1 MQTTQENSKVKIG
14 ALVVAPLISLALIL
28 FGDLDPGNP
37 SVTYTLAIAI
47 LMAIWWITEAIP
59 LAATA
64 LLPVALFPLFGVADG
79 KTISAMYFNYLIFL
93 FLGGFMMALAMER
106 WDLHRRIAIK
116 VLIFFGIS
124 PGRILMG
131 FMVATAFL
139 SMWMSNT
146 ATTMLMIPIALSIVY
161 KLEEIVGKAKLG
173 SYSIG
178 LLLGI
183 AYSASIGGIATL
195 VGTPP
200 NLSFARIAN
209 IIFPD
214 MPEITFANWLIFAI
228 WITLLIFASA
238 WLLLYFLYRPKSA
251 WQGVNRA
258 EFKKEYQL
266 LGKAKPEE
274 KIIFALF
281 VVMALLWVF
290 RSGFEIGFVNIPGW
304 SQFFASPD
312 YINDGTVAIA
322 VASLLFIIPSKTNKG
337 VRLMDW
343 ETANR
348 MPWHIV
354 LLFGGGFA
362 LAKGFVV
369 SGLSLWFGEQLSG
382 LAGTDPMI
390 LTAAVVALMSFL
402 TELTSNVAS
411 TEMILPILAG
421 MAFTIKVNPLL
432 LMIPA
437 TLAASLAFMLPVA
450 TPPNAIIFGTGRLHI
465 IDMVKTGFLLNLAGI
480 IVVTL
485 VTYFWGILVFGIDVG
500 SFPDWANTMTSG
512 KSG

>member
-1 MQTTQENSKVKIG
+1 MQTNNENSKVKVA
-14 ALVVAPLISLALIL
+14 ALVIAPLISLSVIL

-64 LLPVALFPLFGVADG
+64 ILPVALFPLFGVADG
-79 KTISAMYFNYLIFL
+79 KTISTMYFNYLIFL
-93 FLGGFMMALAMER
+93 FLGGFLMALAMER

-116 VLIFFGIS
+116 VLMFFGVS

-146 ATTMLMIPIALSIVY
+146 ATTMLMIPIALSIIY
-161 KLEEIVGKAKLG
+161 KLEEIIGKAKLG
-173 SYSIG
+173 SYSVG

-209 IIFPD
+209 IIFPN
-214 MPEITFANWLIFAI
+214 MPEISFANWLIFAI
-228 WITLLIFASA
+228 WITVMIFIVAWILL
-238 WLLLYFLYRPKSA
+238 FLMYRPKQA

-258 EFKKEYQL
+258 EFRKEYQL
-266 LGKAKPEE
+266 LGPAKPEE
-274 KIIFALF
+274 KIIFVLF
-281 VVMALLWVF
+281 VIMALLWVF
-290 RSGFEIGFVNIPGW
+290 RSGFQIGFVNIPGW
-304 SQFFASPD
+304 SQLFDHPEF
-312 YINDGTVAIA
+312 INDGTVAIA
-322 VASLLFIIPSKTNKG
+322 VASLLFMIPSKTSKG
-337 VRLMDW
+337 ERLMDW

-348 MPWHIV
+348 LPWHIV

-369 SGLSLWFGEQLSG
+369 SGLSLWFGEQLAG

-390 LTAAVVALMSFL
+390 LTSVVVTLMSLL

-421 MAFTIKVNPLL
+421 MAVTIKVNPLL

-437 TLAASLAFMLPVA
+437 TIAASLAFMLPVA
-450 TPPNAIIFGTGRLHI
+450 TPPNAIIFGTGRLRV

-485 VTYFWGILVFGIDVG
+485 VTYFWGVQVFGIDVS
-500 SFPDWANTMTSG
+500 SFPDWATTMSG
-512 KSG
+512 HK

>member
-1 MQTTQENSKVKIG
+1 MRNKNGNSRVKVA
-14 ALVVAPLISLALIL
+14 ALVIAPLISVSLIL
-28 FGDLDPGNP
+28 FGDFAPENP
-37 SVTYTLAIAI
+37 KIAYTMAIAV

-64 LLPVALFPLFGVADG
+64 LLPVVLFPAFGVVDG
-79 KTISAMYFNYLIFL
+79 KTISTMYFNHLIFL
-93 FLGGFMMALAMER
+93 FIGGFLMALAMER

-116 VLIFFGIS
+116 VLMFFGIS

-131 FMVATAFL
+131 FMFATSFL

-146 ATTMLMIPIALSIVY
+146 ATTMMMIPIALSIIY
-161 KLEEIVGKAKLG
+161 KLEEILGKAKLG
-173 SYSIG
+173 TYSIG

-209 IIFPD
+209 IIFPQ
-214 MPEITFANWLIFAI
+214 MPEISFADWFIFAT
-228 WITLLIFASA
+228 WISMLVFIAAWILLFVM
-238 WLLLYFLYRPKSA
+238 YKPKYP
-251 WQGVNRA
+251 WDGVNRK

-266 LGKAKPEE
+266 LGPAKPEE
-274 KIIFALF
+274 KIVFVLF
-281 VVMALLWVF
+281 ILMALLWVF
-290 RSGFEIGFVNIPGW
+290 RAGFHIGFVNIPGW
-304 SQFFASPD
+304 SQLLAHPE

-322 VASLLFIIPSKTNKG
+322 IAVILFIIPSKTNKG
-337 VRLMDW
+337 ERLMDW
-343 ETANR
+343 DTANR
-348 MPWHIV
+348 LPWHIV

-362 LAKGFVV
+362 LAKGFVD
-369 SGLSLWFGEQLSG
+369 SGLSIWFGEQLSG
-382 LAGTDPMI
+382 LAGTHPMV
-390 LTAAVVALMSFL
+390 LTSVIVAMMSFL

-421 MAFTIKVNPLL
+421 LAVSIQINPLL

-450 TPPNAIIFGTGRLHI
+450 TPPNAIIFGTGRLHVR
-465 IDMVKTGFLLNLAGI
+465 DMVKTGFMLNLVG
-480 IVVTL
+480 VVVTTL
-485 VTYFWGILVFGIDVG
+485 VTYFWGTLVFKIDV
-500 SFPDWANTMTSG
+500 SAFPEWATTMAG
-512 KSG
+512 GG

>member
-1 MQTTQENSKVKIG
+1 MHNKKNGNSTVKLA
-14 ALVVAPLISLALIL
+14 ALIIAPLISLSLIV
-28 FGDLDPGNP
+28 FGDFAPENP
-37 SVTYTLAIAI
+37 KITYTMAIAA

-64 LLPVALFPLFGVADG
+64 LLPVVLFPVFGVVDG
-79 KTISAMYFNYLIFL
+79 KTISTMYFNHLIFL
-93 FLGGFMMALAMER
+93 FLGGFLMALAMER
-106 WDLHRRIAIK
+106 WNLHRRIAIR
-116 VLIFFGIS
+116 VLMFFGIS

-131 FMVATAFL
+131 FMFATAFL

-146 ATTMLMIPIALSIVY
+146 ATNMLMIPIALSIIF
-161 KLEEIVGKAKLG
+161 KLEEILGKARLG
-173 SYSIG
+173 TYSIG

-209 IIFPD
+209 IIFPQ
-214 MPEITFANWLIFAI
+214 MPEISFADWFIFAT
-228 WITLLIFASA
+228 WITMLVFIAAWVLLFVMYKPRHP
-238 WLLLYFLYRPKSA
+238 WD
-251 WQGVNRA
+251 GVNRK
-258 EFKKEYQL
+258 EFRKEYQL
-266 LGKAKPEE
+266 LGPAKPEE
-274 KIIFALF
+274 KIVFVLF
-281 VVMALLWVF
+281 IVMALLWVF
-290 RSGFEIGFVNIPGW
+290 RAGFHIGFVNIPGW
-304 SQFFASPD
+304 SELFTHPD

-322 VASLLFIIPSKTNKG
+322 IASILFLIPSRTNKG
-337 VRLMDW
+337 ERLMDW

-348 MPWHIV
+348 LPWHIV

-362 LAKGFVV
+362 LAKGFVD
-369 SGLSLWFGEQLSG
+369 SGLSIWFGEQLSG
-382 LAGTDPMI
+382 LAGTHPML
-390 LTAAVVALMSFL
+390 LTSVIVTMMSFL

-421 MAFTIKVNPLL
+421 MAVSIQINPLL

-465 IDMVKTGFLLNLAGI
+465 KDMVKTGFMLNLIG
-480 IVVTL
+480 VLVTTL
-485 VTYFWGILVFGIDVG
+485 VTYYWGTLVFKIDVS
-500 SFPDWANTMTSG
+500 SFPEWATTMAG
-512 KSG
+512 GG

>member
-1 MQTTQENSKVKIG
+1 MQTNQENSKVKLA
-14 ALVVAPLISLALIL
+14 ALVIAPLISLSLIL
-28 FGDLDPGNP
+28 FADLEPGNP
-37 SVTYTLAIAI
+37 SVTYTLAVAV

-59 LAATA
+59 LAVTA
-64 LLPVALFPLFGVADG
+64 LLPVALFPLLGVADG
-79 KTISAMYFNYLIFL
+79 KTISSMYFNYLIFL
-93 FLGGFMMALAMER
+93 FLGGFLMALAMER

-116 VLIFFGIS
+116 VLMFFGIS

-173 SYSIG
+173 SYSVG

-209 IIFPD
+209 ILFPA

-228 WITLLIFASA
+228 WITALLFISA
-238 WLLLYFLYRPKSA
+238 WLLLFFMYRPKQA
-251 WQGVNRA
+251 WKGVNRA
-258 EFKKEYQL
+258 EFRKEYQL

-274 KIIFALF
+274 KIIFVLF
-281 VVMALLWVF
+281 VIMALLWVF
-290 RSGFEIGFVNIPGW
+290 RSGFQIGFVNIPGW
-304 SQFFASPD
+304 SQLFGNPR

-322 VASLLFIIPSKTNKG
+322 ISSLLFMIPSKTNKG
-337 VRLMDW
+337 ERLMDW

-348 MPWHIV
+348 LPWHIV

-362 LAKGFVV
+362 LAQGFVV

-382 LAGTDPMI
+382 LAGTHPMV
-390 LTAAVVALMSFL
+390 LTSVVVTMMSFL
-402 TELTSNVAS
+402 TELTSNIAS

-421 MAFTIKVNPLL
+421 MAVSIQVNPLL

-450 TPPNAIIFGTGRLHI
+450 TPPNAIIFGTGRLQI
-465 IDMVKTGFLLNLAGI
+465 IDMVKTGFLLNLVGI
-480 IVVTL
+480 IVTTL
-485 VTYFWGILVFGIDVG
+485 VMYFWGTLVFDIDMG
-500 SFPDWANTMTSG
+500 SFPEWATIVAGS
-512 KSG
+512 K

>member
-1 MQTTQENSKVKIG
+1 MHKKNGNSRIKLA
-14 ALVVAPLISLALIL
+14 ALIIAPLISLSIIL
-28 FGDLDPGNP
+28 FGDFAPENP
-37 SVTYTLAIAI
+37 KIAYTMAIAV

-64 LLPVALFPLFGVADG
+64 LLPVVLFPIFGVVDG
-79 KTISAMYFNYLIFL
+79 KTISAMYFNHLIFL
-93 FLGGFMMALAMER
+93 FIGGFLMALAMER

-116 VLIFFGIS
+116 VLMFFGIS

-146 ATTMLMIPIALSIVY
+146 ATTMMMIPIALSIIY
-161 KLEEIVGKAKLG
+161 KLEDILGKAKLG
-173 SYSIG
+173 TYSIG

-209 IIFPD
+209 IIFPQ
-214 MPEITFANWLIFAI
+214 MPEISFADWFIFAT
-228 WITLLIFASA
+228 WITMLVFIAAWVLLFIM
-238 WLLLYFLYRPKSA
+238 YKPKHP
-251 WQGVNRA
+251 WDGVNRK
-258 EFKKEYQL
+258 EFRKEYQL
-266 LGKAKPEE
+266 LGPAKPEE
-274 KIIFALF
+274 KIVFVLF
-281 VVMALLWVF
+281 ILMAVLWVF
-290 RSGFEIGFVNIPGW
+290 RAGFHIGIVNIPGW
-304 SQFFASPD
+304 SQLFAHPE

-322 VASLLFIIPSKTNKG
+322 IALILFIIPSKTEKG
-337 VRLMDW
+337 ERLMNWD
-343 ETANR
+343 TANR
-348 MPWHIV
+348 LPWHIV

-362 LAKGFVV
+362 LAKGFVD
-369 SGLSLWFGEQLSG
+369 SGLSIWFGEQLSG
-382 LAGTDPMI
+382 LAGTHPMV
-390 LTAAVVALMSFL
+390 LTSVIVAMMSFL

-421 MAFTIKVNPLL
+421 LAFSIKINPLL

-450 TPPNAIIFGTGRLHI
+450 TPPNAIIFGTGRLHVK
-465 IDMVKTGFLLNLAGI
+465 DMVKTGFLLN
-480 IVVTL
+480 IVGVVVTTL
-485 VTYFWGILVFGIDVG
+485 VTYFWGTIVFKIDVS
-500 SFPDWANTMTSG
+500 SFPEWATTMTG
-512 KSG
+512 GG